1 MEYEKYH
8 YDNRAWH
15 VNIGIIILCIGDSLS
30 CLKISL
36 SISDRLISSQFR
48 VIQGDW
54 LKVENGKKSTLNIN
68 MPYSDFRN
76 EFWGW
81 EKETKFGYF
90 AWDIAA
96 DEENS
101 EGDMIDIQY
110 EFCAVS
116 YAVWR
121 SWLSQNN
128 SSNRY
133 GVL

>member
-1 MEYEKYH
+1 M
-8 YDNRAWH
+8 RWR
-15 VNIGIIILCIGDSLS
+15 IPIITQ
-30 CLKISL
+30 
-36 SISDRLISSQFR
+36 SISDRLFNTQSR
-48 VIQGDW
+48 VMQGDW
-54 LKVENGKKSTLNIN
+54 LKLENGKKATLNIN

-128 SSNRY
+128 SSYRY